1 MAADALL
8 VAETV
13 AGKSGFDCGA
23 ISVAGLS
30 LGGMVAQVN
39 YCTYIQHYTQSSPE
53 MHALAHYVTGNGGT
67 PT

>member
-8 VAETV
+8 VAEMV
-13 AGKSGFDCGA
+13 AGKNGLDCGA

-39 YCTYIQHYTQSSPE
+39 YCTYILYNT
-53 MHALAHYVTGNGGT
+53 ALNE
-67 PT
+67 